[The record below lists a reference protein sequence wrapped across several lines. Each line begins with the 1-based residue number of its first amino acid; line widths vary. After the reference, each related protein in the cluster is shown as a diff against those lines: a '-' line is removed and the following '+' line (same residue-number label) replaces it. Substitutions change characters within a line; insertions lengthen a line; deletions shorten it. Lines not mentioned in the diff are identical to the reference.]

1 MAAVKPQLA
10 GRCLSEYESKK
21 ILRQYGIPLAAET
34 LAKSV
39 DEALAFA
46 ERAGYPLVMKVDS
59 PDIPHKTEAG
69 VVKLNI
75 GDDESVRTAYD
86 DLLKKAKA
94 YNPNASINGVLVQE
108 MVKGGTEVII
118 GMKRDPQF
126 GPTLMFGLG
135 GIFVEVM
142 KDVSLRIAPISMI
155 EAMEMIEDTKGA
167 RILKGIRG
175 GMPADIKALCETLV
189 KAGQMAID
197 KKESIMELD
206 LNPVI
211 VLPQG
216 QGVKVVDALI
226 VEKSLPR

>member
-1 MAAVKPQLA
+1 MAAVKSQLE
-10 GRCLSEYESKK
+10 GKCLSEYESKK
-21 ILRQYGIPLAAET
+21 VLREYGIPLAAET

-39 DEALAFA
+39 DHALAFA

-75 GDDESVRTAYD
+75 GDAHAVRTAYD

-94 YNPNASINGVLVQE
+94 YAPNASINGVLVQE

-118 GMKRDPQF
+118 GVKKDPQF
-126 GPTLMFGLG
+126 GPTVLFGLG

-142 KDVSLRIAPISMI
+142 KDFSLRIAPISMT
-155 EAMEMIEDTKGA
+155 EAMEMIDDTKGA

-175 GMPADIKALCETLV
+175 RKPADINALCETLV
-189 KAGQMAID
+189 KVSRMAID
-197 KKESIMELD
+197 SKDRISELD

-211 VLPQG
+211 VLPEG
-216 QGVKVVDALI
+216 EGVRVVDALI
-226 VEKSLPR
+226 ITEQS

>member
-1 MAAVKPQLA
+1 MAAVKSQLE
-10 GRCLSEYESKK
+10 GKCLSEYESKK
-21 ILRQYGIPLAAET
+21 VLREYGIPLAAET

-39 DEALAFA
+39 DDALAFA

-75 GDDESVRTAYD
+75 GDAHAVRTAYD

-94 YNPNASINGVLVQE
+94 YDPNASINGVLVQE

-118 GMKRDPQF
+118 GVKKDPQF
-126 GPTLMFGLG
+126 GPTVLFGLG

-142 KDVSLRIAPISMI
+142 KDFSLRIAPISMT
-155 EAMEMIEDTKGA
+155 EAMEMIDDTKGA
-167 RILKGIRG
+167 RILRG
-175 GMPADIKALCETLV
+175 VRGRKPADINALCETLV
-189 KAGQMAID
+189 KISLMAID
-197 KKESIMELD
+197 NKDRISELD

-211 VLPQG
+211 VLPEG
-216 QGVKVVDALI
+216 EGVRVVDALI
-226 VEKSLPR
+226 ITEQS

>member
-1 MAAVKPQLA
+1 MAAVKSQLE
-10 GRCLSEYESKK
+10 GKCLSEYESKK
-21 ILRQYGIPLAAET
+21 VLREYGIPLAAET

-39 DEALAFA
+39 DDALAFA

-75 GDDESVRTAYD
+75 GDAHAVRTAYD

-94 YNPNASINGVLVQE
+94 YAPNASINGVLVQE

-118 GMKRDPQF
+118 GVKKDPQF
-126 GPTLMFGLG
+126 GPTVLFGLG

-142 KDVSLRIAPISMI
+142 KDFSLRIAPISMT
-155 EAMEMIEDTKGA
+155 EAMEMIDDTKGA
-167 RILKGIRG
+167 RILRGIRG
-175 GMPADIKALCETLV
+175 RKPADINALCETLV
-189 KAGQMAID
+189 KISLMAID
-197 KKESIMELD
+197 NKDRISELD

-211 VLPQG
+211 VLPEG
-216 QGVKVVDALI
+216 EGVRVVDALI
-226 VEKSLPR
+226 ITEQS